1 MLATRSFLLDDDDDD
16 GVVVAAAW
24 TDRAKRILGKIEGGL
39 RRPRSEKG
47 LIQPSLSS
55 CLGGWMAFE
64 ERVLCGCG
72 LRMVLMWLSVSKQGA
87 RGHITDSLGFPATL
101 FLSAVLLRALPYTI

>member
-64 ERVLCGCG
+64 ERDLCGCG
-72 LRMVLMWLSVSKQGA
+72 LLMGYSVSMRAGGRA
-87 RGHITDSLGFPATL
+87 HEPPA
-101 FLSAVLLRALPYTI
+101 FGD